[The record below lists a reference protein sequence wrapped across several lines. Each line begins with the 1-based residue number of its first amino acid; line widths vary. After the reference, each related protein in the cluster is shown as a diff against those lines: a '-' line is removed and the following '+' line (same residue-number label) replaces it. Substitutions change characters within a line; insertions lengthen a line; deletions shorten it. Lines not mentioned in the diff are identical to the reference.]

1 MLSFKTINKARFSV
15 TTLLVAALIGAASIA
30 IVWKQQPP
38 PPPDPKV
45 AELTQRVKTMET
57 SLAQATM
64 ALDIERKTISE
75 MNSTLLSLQAESLEQ
90 QLALRFYQK
99 VMAPEYTANGV
110 HIEKVILTQ
119 GISDRH
125 VRFEVLIAQLEKR
138 KRYIKGNLA
147 LEILGSFDG
156 KPQVLKVSE
165 MVKSAKDLKV
175 SFRFFQHVKSNFDLP
190 EGFMPERLKVT
201 IKMPRQRGQK
211 AANVTQEYPWN
222 ELIKLPMQP
231 ILPGAS

>member
-1 MLSFKTINKARFSV
+1 MLSFKTINKARFSA
-15 TTLLVAALIGAASIA
+15 TALLIAASMGAMSIA
-30 IVWKQQPP
+30 LLWKQQPP
-38 PPPDPKV
+38 PPPDPKL

-125 VRFEVLIAQLEKR
+125 IRFEVLIAQLEKR
-138 KRYIKGNLA
+138 KRYIKGHLA

-156 KPQVLKVSE
+156 KPQVLNVSE

-175 SFRFFQHVKSNFDLP
+175 SFRFFQHVKSDFELP

>member
-45 AELTQRVKTMET
+45 AELTQRVKTIET

>member
-15 TTLLVAALIGAASIA
+15 TALLIAASMGAAGIA
-30 IVWKQQPP
+30 LLWKQQPP
-38 PPPDPKV
+38 PPPDPKL

-125 VRFEVLIAQLEKR
+125 IRFEVLIAQLEKR

-156 KPQVLKVSE
+156 KPQVLNVSE

-175 SFRFFQHVKSNFDLP
+175 SFRFFQHVKSDFELP

-201 IKMPRQRGQK
+201 IKMPRQRSQK